1 MTFYHRTLY
10 HASSITH
17 SVIGNFLDE
26 KREDIIVSTGRSLK
40 LLRFELGNTSPA
52 IQTLISVDTYDI
64 ISSLSKFRRKDETKD
79 WIIIAADSGSTTI
92 LTVIA
97 EKMEFEVVVQEKF
110 KVQTPKTLPVQHLA
124 VDSQGRAIFTESNQ
138 DKFKDKIS
146 RTLPVQH
153 MAVDSKGRAVFIA
166 AMEEVKQ
173 FWFFHGPGNRIL
185 NFLDDPEKKT
195 LIYDIAFVD
204 INSENIVV
212 AYLATA
218 YEELHVG
225 VKYEIKR
232 RRKPSLVFSE
242 VDKDKVT
249 EIKRIKCLDYANSLI
264 SGQLV

>member
-124 VDSQGRAIFTESNQ
+124 VDSQGRAIFT
-138 DKFKDKIS
+138 
-146 RTLPVQH
+146 
-153 MAVDSKGRAVFIA
+153 A